1 MDWNTSLAE
10 RLLTVSLAELME
22 WSRIGR
28 PERGVGWSSR
38 FCVMNLDLSMRLF
51 GAYSLV
57 LVALTA
63 CIPYGFTGG
72 GLPSHIRTVAIVPFD
87 NQTPTPELPREL
99 SEALRTRL
107 HDRLGLNDASEAKAS
122 AIVRGTI
129 QRYEVDIPIGY
140 SANNK
145 QATTAKRMLQLVVDI
160 EMVDQITGKTL
171 WQRKGLV
178 AEGQY
183 EERGEA
189 AGRKQAID
197 RIVSDVI
204 DGAQS
209 QW

>member
-1 MDWNTSLAE
+1 ML
-10 RLLTVSLAELME
+10 R
-22 WSRIGR
+22 
-28 PERGVGWSSR
+28 
-38 FCVMNLDLSMRLF
+38 F

-72 GLPSHIRTVAIVPFD
+72 GLPSHIRTVAILPFD
-87 NQTPTPELPREL
+87 NQTASPELPREL
-99 SEALRTRL
+99 TEAIRAGL
-107 HDRLGLNDASEAKAS
+107 HDRLGLRDASEAKAN

-140 SANNK
+140 NAANK
-145 QATTAKRMLQLVVDI
+145 QVTTAARQLQLVVDI
-160 EMVDQITGKTL
+160 ELLDQVTGKTL
-171 WQRKGLV
+171 WQRKGLL

-183 EERGEA
+183 QERAEA
-189 AGRKQAID
+189 EGRKRAIAT
-197 RIVSDVI
+197 IVQNMI